1 MKNYSITFLIKS
13 DTVNLDH
20 YTIKDIPGSS
30 GRLDVISRCILSA
43 LLNENGF
50 DNNSQIWVYFKNYKN
65 LQFDPH
71 KLNYEGFPKT
81 ELLLSDYIVN
91 LLKSRENCENKPY
104 ENSIDSIGE
113 GDSSILETLRYIN
126 RKKKRNLYVL
136 KETGSPFS
144 KAIEEL
150 TSISDLYFII
160 GNQCEDF
167 INSEAFLN
175 LNIPELSLG
184 TKSYLASQ
192 VVRLVKLNIQ
202 KIL

>member
-1 MKNYSITFLIKS
+1 LNNHKITFLIKS
-13 DTVNLDH
+13 DTVNLDR

-30 GRLDVISRCILSA
+30 GRLDVISRCILAA
-43 LLNENGF
+43 LLNEHGF
-50 DNNSQIWVYFKNYKN
+50 DNNSQIWVYFENYET

-71 KLNYEGFPKT
+71 KLNYERFPKN
-81 ELLLSDYIVN
+81 ELLLSDFIAKI
-91 LLKSRENCENKPY
+91 LKSPD
-104 ENSIDSIGE
+104 NSEIKSYKNPVGSIRKGN
-113 GDSSILETLRYIN
+113 SSVLETLRDIN
-126 RKKKRNLYVL
+126 RKRKRNLYVL
-136 KETGSPFS
+136 KETGAPFS
-144 KAIEEL
+144 KAIEQL
-150 TSISDLYFII
+150 ISISDLYFII

-167 INSEAFLN
+167 INSEAFLD